1 MIKRFFALCSM
12 MILSLT
18 VCASAGAAESSEI
31 VETFTEESFAQ
42 WTAGGTA
49 NIAVNTDLQ
58 YVKDGDT
65 SLQVKYPKSNRGTE
79 INIINNNWKNGG
91 LQLPDIDE
99 GMIVSKIG
107 MWVYGCNDDNVQ
119 LSIFTKN
126 QNTSS
131 MVESAK
137 TLLNFSDWKY
147 IEFDVDSTTNFLYS
161 IVVKRV
167 ERKENPEDKY
177 LYIDAVSVRYSYD
190 PSARQDFK
198 AECSVADGAAR
209 VHLDA
214 ELVYTFTNPIDES
227 NLFQAAVEPATAFK
241 IEKISSKSYK
251 LIFDEDLQATTQYRV
266 TLSGIT
272 DVFGQV
278 IDELAISF
286 RTVDFDMQTLSI
298 INNGSAIESAV
309 GAEPGTLEM
318 SVSVQSFRA
327 GEQETEAYMFC
338 SLYDENGYMIGVDC
352 KKLVLSD
359 QKNTVDLT
367 MTPSAT
373 VKRAEI
379 FLIDSLDTRGI
390 IEHIH
395 MGDNA

>member
-79 INIINNNWKNGG
+79 INVINNNWKNGG
-91 LQLPDIDE
+91 LRLPDIDE

-137 TLLNFSDWKY
+137 TLLNFSDW
-147 IEFDVDSTTNFLYS
+147 
-161 IVVKRV
+161 
-167 ERKENPEDKY
+167 
-177 LYIDAVSVRYSYD
+177 
-190 PSARQDFK
+190 
-198 AECSVADGAAR
+198 
-209 VHLDA
+209 
-214 ELVYTFTNPIDES
+214 
-227 NLFQAAVEPATAFK
+227 
-241 IEKISSKSYK
+241 
-251 LIFDEDLQATTQYRV
+251 
-266 TLSGIT
+266 
-272 DVFGQV
+272 
-278 IDELAISF
+278 
-286 RTVDFDMQTLSI
+286 
-298 INNGSAIESAV
+298 
-309 GAEPGTLEM
+309 
-318 SVSVQSFRA
+318 
-327 GEQETEAYMFC
+327 
-338 SLYDENGYMIGVDC
+338 
-352 KKLVLSD
+352 
-359 QKNTVDLT
+359 
-367 MTPSAT
+367 
-373 VKRAEI
+373 
-379 FLIDSLDTRGI
+379 
-390 IEHIH
+390 
-395 MGDNA
+395 